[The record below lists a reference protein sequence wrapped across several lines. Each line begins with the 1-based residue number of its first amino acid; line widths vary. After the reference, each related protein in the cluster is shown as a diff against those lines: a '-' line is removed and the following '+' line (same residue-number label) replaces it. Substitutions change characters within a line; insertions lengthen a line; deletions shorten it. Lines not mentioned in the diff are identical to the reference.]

1 MKSKK
6 SKGKKEMLRIAVQSK
21 GRLFEDTMAL
31 LSEAGIKVSSSK
43 RTLLVQ
49 SSNFP
54 IEVLYLRD
62 DDIPQSVATGV
73 ADLGIVGQNEFEE
86 RQEDAEVIR
95 PLGFSKCRLSLAIP
109 KAEKYTGL
117 QWFEGKKIATSYPGI
132 LRRFMQKNR
141 IAADIHVITGSVEIS
156 PGIGLAD
163 AIFDIVSSGSTL
175 VSNNLSEVEVVMK
188 SEALLIGNR
197 GMDEDKRAILDELL
211 FRIEAVKAAEDKKY
225 VLMNVPTERVDD
237 VVSVLPGAKSPTV
250 MPLATPGWS
259 SVHTV
264 IDEKRF
270 WEIIRQLKEYGAQGI
285 LVLPVEKMIL

>member
-1 MKSKK
+1 
-6 SKGKKEMLRIAVQSK
+6 
-21 GRLFEDTMAL
+21 MAL

-73 ADLGIVGQNEFEE
+73 ADLGIVGQNEYEE

-109 KAEKYTGL
+109 KAEKYTGM

>member
-73 ADLGIVGQNEFEE
+73 ADLGIVGQNEYEE

-109 KAEKYTGL
+109 KAEKYTGM

-285 LVLPVEKMIL
+285 LLLPVEKMII

>member
-1 MKSKK
+1 M
-6 SKGKKEMLRIAVQSK
+6 
-21 GRLFEDTMAL
+21 
-31 LSEAGIKVSSSK
+31 SSSK

-73 ADLGIVGQNEFEE
+73 ADLGIVGQNEYEE

>member
-1 MKSKK
+1 
-6 SKGKKEMLRIAVQSK
+6 MLRIAVQSK
-21 GRLFEDTMAL
+21 GRLFEDTMGL

-73 ADLGIVGQNEFEE
+73 ADLGIVGENEYEE

-175 VSNNLSEVEVVMK
+175 VSNNLTEVEVVMK
-188 SEALLIGNR
+188 SEALLIANR
-197 GMDEDKRAILDELL
+197 NIDEDKRAILDELL

-225 VLMNVPTERVDD
+225 VLMNVPTDKVDD
-237 VVSVLPGAKSPTV
+237 VVAVLPGAKSPTV

-285 LVLPVEKMIL
+285 LVLPIEKMIL